1 MKVFAAVMIVSAV
14 WLLLAF
20 ALAGCGGRKP
30 AATAQATPHG
40 FPGAGAAP
48 WMWEQHS
55 TVVSL
60 GHKAVM
66 PASHPISRIGVLEGP
81 SKPSNIR

>member
-20 ALAGCGGRKP
+20 ALAGCGGRKASSVGHAMP
-30 AATAQATPHG
+30 PS
-40 FPGAGAAP
+40 FPGAHAEP
-48 WMWEQHS
+48 WMWEQHG

-60 GHKAVM
+60 RQTAVV
-66 PASHPISRIGVLEGP
+66 PPNHPISRWGA
-81 SKPSNIR
+81 